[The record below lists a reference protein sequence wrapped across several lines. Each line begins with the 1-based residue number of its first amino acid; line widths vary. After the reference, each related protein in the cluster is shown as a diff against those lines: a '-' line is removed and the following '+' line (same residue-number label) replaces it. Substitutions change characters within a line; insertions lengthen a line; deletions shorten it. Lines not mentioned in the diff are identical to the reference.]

1 MLKTMNDANAYE
13 LGEYD
18 ALMGYDC
25 RTDECEQY
33 YNGYA
38 TVYAKQECMTAH
50 SIEAMME
57 AAGMTYD
64 KYTEYGV

>member
-18 ALMGYDC
+18 ALMGYEC
-25 RTDECEQY
+25 RTDECEAY
-33 YNGYA
+33 YNGFA
-38 TVYAKQECMTAH
+38 TVYAKQECQTAH

-64 KYTEYGV
+64 KYTKYGV

>member
-18 ALMGYDC
+18 ALMGYEC
-25 RTDECEQY
+25 RTDECEAY

-50 SIEAMME
+50 SIEAVME

-64 KYTEYGV
+64 KYTKYGV

>member
-1 MLKTMNDANAYE
+1 MNELSAYE

-25 RTDECEQY
+25 RTDEREDY
-33 YNGYA
+33 YSGYA
-38 TVYAKQECMTAH
+38 TVYAQQECQTGQ
-50 SIEAMME
+50 SLEAIQE
-57 AAGMTYD
+57 AAGLYD

>member
-1 MLKTMNDANAYE
+1 MNELSAYE

-25 RTDECEQY
+25 RTDECEDY
-33 YNGYA
+33 YSGYA
-38 TVYAKQECMTAH
+38 TVYAQQECQTGQ
-50 SIEAMME
+50 SLEAIQE
-57 AAGMTYD
+57 AAGLYD

>member
-1 MLKTMNDANAYE
+1 MKTMNDANAYE

-25 RTDECEQY
+25 RIDECEAY

-64 KYTEYGV
+64 KYTKYGV